1 VTLRLLRTAL
11 LCLISIGVFAFQ
23 GAVQGQTPPQ
33 TPPAQVPAAANQDD
47 PPKVTLTVGR
57 STVMTTAFDITRVSI
72 TNPAVA
78 DVTVVDTRELLIDG
92 KGAGTVS
99 LIIWGPSP
107 IRLQYDVVV
116 DPGVSGLQR
125 QIQTLFP
132 GEDITANETAEAV
145 ILTGHASNNSVMLRA
160 GEIAQAIVPKAK
172 IINMLQLPGGGGS
185 QQVMLQVRVAEV
197 NRTALNQLGASLFTG
212 GVGYK
217 DVIARTTTDQF
228 PAPGF
233 EELRAEYIDGELVSS
248 TGRNTFSDF
257 LNLFVFSNRLGIG
270 VLIKALE
277 SRGHLQSLAEPNLIA
292 YNGQEAIF
300 LAGGE
305 LPVPI
310 VSGAS
315 GNVSV
320 EYKEFGVRL
329 SFTPTIAGDVIR
341 LKVRPEVSSLDFANG
356 VTIGGFRVP
365 ALITRRAQ
373 TDVELRDGQSF
384 AIAGLLN
391 NASQDVRQSIPLL
404 SRIPVIG
411 KLFQSKGFTQ
421 DRTELM
427 VLVTPRLVKP
437 LNPDEVPPLPTMLER
452 FLPPCAKPPCDVVP
466 PKKGSGG

>member
-1 VTLRLLRTAL
+1 MRLRPGLTAL
-11 LCLISIGVFAFQ
+11 LCVLSLGIALR
-23 GAVQGQTPPQ
+23 GQTPSQ
-33 TPPAQVPAAANQDD
+33 TPPAQVPAAANAANANQDAM
-47 PPKVTLTVGR
+47 PRVTLNVGR
-57 STVMTTAFDITRVSI
+57 STVLTTDFDVTRVAI

-78 DVTVVDTRELLIDG
+78 DVTVVDTRELLLDG
-92 KGAGTVS
+92 KSAGTVS
-99 LIIWGPSP
+99 LIIWGPP
-107 IRLQYDVVV
+107 GTRIQYDVVV
-116 DPGVSGLQR
+116 DPGVSPLQR

-132 GEDITANETAEAV
+132 GEDITANETPEAV
-145 ILTGHASNNSVMLRA
+145 ILTGHASNNVVMLRA

-172 IINMLQLPGGGGS
+172 VINMLQLPGGNGS

-197 NRTALNQLGASLFTG
+197 NRRAVNELGAALFTG

-217 DVIARTTTDQF
+217 DVIARTTTQQF

-233 EELRAEYIDGELVSS
+233 EDLVAEYVDGKLVSS
-248 TGRNTFSDF
+248 EGKNTFGDF
-257 LNLFVFSNRLGIG
+257 LNLFVFSNRLGLG

-277 SRGHLQSLAEPNLIA
+277 TQGHLQSLAEPNLIA
-292 YNGQEAIF
+292 YNGQEASF

-310 VSGAS
+310 VSGNS

-329 SFTPTIAGDVIR
+329 KFTPTIAGDVIR
-341 LKVRPEVSSLDFANG
+341 LKVSPEVSSLDFANG
-356 VTIGGFRVP
+356 ITIGGFRVP
-365 ALITRRAQ
+365 ALITRRAM

-391 NASQDVRQSIPLL
+391 NVSQDSRQEVPLL
-404 SRIPVIG
+404 SRLPVIG
-411 KLFQSKGFTQ
+411 KLFKSKGTAQ

-437 LNPDEVPPLPTMLER
+437 LNPDEVPPLPTMLEK
-452 FLPPCAKPPCDVVP
+452 FLPPCSKPPCDVVP